1 MVPATNQ
8 KGSRGSLLL
17 KVAFQ
22 AECLI
27 PLHQHLLVH
36 RAVDGVAG
44 GATLANRLM
53 LEDEWPA
60 LRNVALGAGIS
71 FPRMGQG

>member
-1 MVPATNQ
+1 
-8 KGSRGSLLL
+8 LLL
-17 KVAFQ
+17 EMAFQ
-22 AECLI
+22 TECLI

-36 RAVDGVAG
+36 RTVHGVAG

-60 LRNVALGAGIS
+60 LRNVALGARIS
-71 FPRMGQG
+71 FPHMGES